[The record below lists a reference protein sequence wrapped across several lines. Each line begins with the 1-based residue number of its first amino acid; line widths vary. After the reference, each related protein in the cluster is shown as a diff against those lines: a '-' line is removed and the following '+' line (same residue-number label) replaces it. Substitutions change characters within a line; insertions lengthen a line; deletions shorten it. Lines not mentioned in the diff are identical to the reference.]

1 MTRRTVA
8 FRVAVALAVVN
19 GGAACSDDQG
29 DTEAFC
35 AAASDR
41 AAFESMFD
49 EFDPSDVGSAIT
61 TLRQAQDAQAAITDA
76 APEAVQAD
84 VDILVRFLDDL
95 AAGLESSQLSAGN
108 RPAVFDEL
116 RPRFD
121 QVEAASDRIELYV
134 STNC

>member
-1 MTRRTVA
+1 M
-8 FRVAVALAVVN
+8 ALAVATW
-19 GGAACSDDQG
+19 GAACSDDPG

-49 EFDPSDVGSAIT
+49 DFDPTDVDAAVT
-61 TLRQAQDAQAAITDA
+61 TIRAAQDAQEGLAEA

-84 VDILVRFLDDL
+84 VDILVGFLDDL
-95 AAGLESSQLSAGN
+95 AEGLESSQASAGQVPSGD

>member
-1 MTRRTVA
+1 MARTAGLRLVA
-8 FRVAVALAVVN
+8 ALAVAT
-19 GGAACSDDQG
+19 GIAACSDDPG

-49 EFDPSDVGSAIT
+49 DFDPDEVGSAVATIRT
-61 TLRQAQDAQAAITDA
+61 AQDAQADLAEA

-84 VDILVRFLDDL
+84 VDVLVRFLEDL
-95 AAGLESSQLSAGN
+95 AEGLESSQVSAGD
-108 RPAVFDEL
+108 RPSVFDEL

-134 STNC
+134 NTNC